1 MGKLK
6 DRMLELMTIRN
17 YSKKT
22 IQAYVSHI
30 TAYTRYFGKSPA
42 EMGEEE
48 MRKYLFYLKDEKRT
62 SWSNI
67 NVAYNALK
75 YFSEKV
81 LDRDFELAKIPRPR
95 GQWKLPEVLSES
107 EVKMILAAVE
117 NIKHQVMLMGAYSA
131 GLRLSEVTHLK
142 VSDIDSERNLI
153 RVSQGKGQK
162 DRYTILSQVYL
173 SKLKTYWNIHRPT
186 TWLFPGTNKS
196 KRISES
202 TIQKVFTTAKKKL
215 A

>member
-1 MGKLK
+1 
-6 DRMLELMTIRN
+6 
-17 YSKKT
+17 
-22 IQAYVSHI
+22 
-30 TAYTRYFGKSPA
+30 
-42 EMGEEE
+42 

-67 NVAYNALK
+67 NVVYNALK

-107 EVKMILAAVE
+107 EVKKILGVVE
-117 NIKHQVMLMGAYSA
+117 NLKHQAMLMGAYSA

-142 VSDIDSERNLI
+142 VSDIDSERKLI

-162 DRYTILSQVYL
+162 ARFISQMV
-173 SKLKTYWNIHRPT
+173 
-186 TWLFPGTNKS
+186 
-196 KRISES
+196 
-202 TIQKVFTTAKKKL
+202 
-215 A
+215 

>member
-22 IQAYVSHI
+22 IQSYVSHI

-95 GQWKLPEVLSES
+95 GQWKLPEVLSEL
-107 EVKMILAAVE
+107 EVKKILGAVE

-142 VSDIDSERNLI
+142 VSDIDSERKLI

-162 DRYTILSQVYL
+162 DRYTLLSDIYL
-173 SKLKTYWNIHRPT
+173 SKLKTYWDIHRPT
-186 TWLFPGTNKS
+186 TWLFPGSNKS
-196 KRISES
+196 NRISES
-202 TIQKVFTTAKKKL
+202 TVQKVFTTAKKKL